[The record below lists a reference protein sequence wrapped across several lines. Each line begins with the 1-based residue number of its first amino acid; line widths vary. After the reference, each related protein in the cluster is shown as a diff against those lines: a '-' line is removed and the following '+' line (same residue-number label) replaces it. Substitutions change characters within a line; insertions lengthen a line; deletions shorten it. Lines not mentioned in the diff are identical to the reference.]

1 LIASRFAS
9 CFSVGV
15 TSLLL
20 WASLL
25 AATPAAPSPAL
36 SLTVEPGAGDSFTAV
51 LEGPAGSGAVG
62 DFHGTVALYGSP
74 VSLPVSGRAARTRD
88 GRLAIRLSVRYEA
101 IPPDCST
108 RFRPVSVDVA
118 LEGSAG
124 GRPVSW
130 RGRLPWQ
137 EIALSAD
144 SATAARFLSLAAIRL
159 TDVSLS
165 TSEGVADL
173 SVRNPF
179 SFPLTIASSEYR
191 VEAAGREI
199 GRGATRGILVRP
211 SRRSVVQLPVEVEN
225 GPLADAAGRA
235 LLSAGDVEARLRG
248 WIRLRVG
255 AGGDV
260 RIPLDLGGRLR
271 SDS

>member
-1 LIASRFAS
+1 
-9 CFSVGV
+9 V
-15 TSLLL
+15 TALLL
-20 WASLL
+20 WISLL
-25 AATPAAPSPAL
+25 AAAPVAASPAL
-36 SLTVEPGAGDSFTAV
+36 ALTVEPGSGDSFTAIV
-51 LEGPAGSGAVG
+51 EGPAESGAPG
-62 DFHGTVALYGSP
+62 DFRGTVALYGSP

-88 GRLAIRLSVRYEA
+88 GRLAISVSIRYA
-101 IPPDCST
+101 AVPPDWST
-108 RFRPVSVDVA
+108 RFRPLSVDVA
-118 LEGSAG
+118 LDGSAG
-124 GRPVSW
+124 GRPVTW
-130 RGRLPWQ
+130 RGRLLW
-137 EIALSAD
+137 EDIAWSAD
-144 SATAARFLSLAAIRL
+144 SAMAGRFLSLAEIRL

-199 GRGATRGILVRP
+199 GRGATRGVLVRP

-225 GPLADAAGRA
+225 GQLAAAAGRT

-248 WIRLRVG
+248 WIKLRL
-255 AGGDV
+255 GGGGEV